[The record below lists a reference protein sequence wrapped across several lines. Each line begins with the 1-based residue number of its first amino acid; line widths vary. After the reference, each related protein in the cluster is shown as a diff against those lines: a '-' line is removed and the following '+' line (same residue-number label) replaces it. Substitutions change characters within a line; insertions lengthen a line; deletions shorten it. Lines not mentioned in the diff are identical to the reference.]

1 MEKDEVVVDLRLRL
15 DRKSGKLEVAI
26 LAETEEDAADIALS
40 GLFRMQEAALEA
52 RKKPLAKVSVKTA
65 KTDPNAKDGAR
76 LRPMWT
82 KTTCDIIK

>member
-1 MEKDEVVVDLRLRL
+1 MDSDEVVVDLRLRL
-15 DRKSGKLEVAI
+15 DRKSGRVEVSI
-26 LAETEEDAADIALS
+26 LSENEQDAANVALS
-40 GLFRMQEAALEA
+40 SLLRMHEAG
-52 RKKPLAKVSVKTA
+52 KKPLGKVAIKSA